1 MRVERTIFGGGGVHS
16 IGICIGWG
24 GVCCNGWEWSILY
37 GVGVWKWSILY
48 WVGSQKLLVL
58 SVLRLET
65 IQSDSV
71 GILYVIQNLY
81 LVTSGA

>member
-1 MRVERTIFGGGGVHS
+1 MEHTLWGRSVEVEHTVLGGVS
-16 IGICIGWG
+16 KTAG
-24 GVCCNGWEWSILY
+24 
-37 GVGVWKWSILY
+37 
-48 WVGSQKLLVL
+48 L